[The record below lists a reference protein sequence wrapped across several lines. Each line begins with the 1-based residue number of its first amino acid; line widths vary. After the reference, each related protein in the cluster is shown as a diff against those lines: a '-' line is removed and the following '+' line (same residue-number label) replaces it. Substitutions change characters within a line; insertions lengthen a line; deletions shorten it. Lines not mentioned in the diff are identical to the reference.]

1 MAILVLNAGS
11 SSLKA
16 AIVDGGS
23 GRHLATAIE
32 REVEDHAA
40 ALPKV
45 LATLER
51 EAPEAAASLEAIGHR
66 IVHGGESL
74 RQPVRVDDGVEAA
87 IEACLPLAP
96 LHNPPGLAVLRV
108 MRRARPDLPQV
119 AVFDTAFH
127 ATLPEAARR
136 YALPLEL
143 CERHGL
149 RRFGFHGISHANVM
163 ARCAQTLAQPAQAL
177 RIVSCHLGAGGSVA
191 AIDRGRSVDTS
202 MGFTPLE
209 GLVMATRPG
218 DVDAGVLLKLLRDA
232 ALAPAELEDLL
243 NRRSGLQALAGTPD
257 MAQVERRAAA
267 GDARCALALDVYVHR
282 LRRYLGAMVA
292 VMDGVDAIAFTGGI
306 GEHSATVRARVCEG
320 LGWLGAQLDPRRNAG
335 AVVTPQDPV
344 ATISLSPVSPPAG
357 PPGTTSFRPAPA
369 RGGAVTLLV
378 VAADEERAI
387 AAEIARL
394 LA

>member
-1 MAILVLNAGS
+1 
-11 SSLKA
+11 
-16 AIVDGGS
+16 
-23 GRHLATAIE
+23 
-32 REVEDHAA
+32 
-40 ALPKV
+40 
-45 LATLER
+45 
-51 EAPEAAASLEAIGHR
+51 
-66 IVHGGESL
+66 
-74 RQPVRVDDGVEAA
+74 
-87 IEACLPLAP
+87 
-96 LHNPPGLAVLRV
+96 
-108 MRRARPDLPQV
+108 
-119 AVFDTAFH
+119 
-127 ATLPEAARR
+127 
-136 YALPLEL
+136 
-143 CERHGL
+143 
-149 RRFGFHGISHANVM
+149 
-163 ARCAQTLAQPAQAL
+163 
-177 RIVSCHLGAGGSVA
+177 
-191 AIDRGRSVDTS
+191 

-257 MAQVERRAAA
+257 MAQVER
-267 GDARCALALDVYVHR
+267 ARCRRRRARALALDVYVHR

-306 GEHSATVRARVCEG
+306 GEHSATVRAHASATG

-378 VAADEERAI
+378 VAADEERTI
-387 AAEIARL
+387 AAEIATL
-394 LA
+394 LALAIRRT